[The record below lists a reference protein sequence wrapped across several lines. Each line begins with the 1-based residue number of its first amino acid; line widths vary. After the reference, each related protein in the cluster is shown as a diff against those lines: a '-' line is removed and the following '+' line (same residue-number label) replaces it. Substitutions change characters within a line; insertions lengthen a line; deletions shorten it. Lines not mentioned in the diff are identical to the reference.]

1 MSSGERIKEA
11 REDLHISQPELAKR
25 ARVTKS
31 AVSQWEN
38 GSTRELKAG
47 HLLAVAKA
55 LNVSPDWLVTGRGL
69 KHRTQDIDK
78 GSKPTASLIPLLTWG
93 QVRDWHE
100 TAGAPHLSALVDR
113 VAVVGTFGPQ
123 TFALPACDDSMEP
136 VFREGDTIIADP
148 DREPKG
154 GDYVIVIGKPPAEP
168 TFKQLIVEINDQ
180 GYLKPANRRYPLVPV
195 TPDMVIVGVV
205 VMKMR
210 VY

>member
-1 MSSGERIKEA
+1 MSCGQRIKEA
-11 REDLHISQPELAKR
+11 REDLRISQPELAKR

-38 GSTRELKAG
+38 GSIKELKAD
-47 HLLAVAKA
+47 HLLAAAKT
-55 LNVSPDWLVTGRGL
+55 LNVSPDWLVTGRGS
-69 KHRTQDIDK
+69 KHRTHDMDK
-78 GSKPTASLIPLLTWG
+78 GSEPTASLIPLLTWA

-100 TAGAPHLSALVDR
+100 TAGAPHLSGPGDR
-113 VAVVGTFGPQ
+113 VAIVGTFGPR
-123 TFALPACDDSMEP
+123 TFALPVCDDSMDP
-136 VFREGDTIIADP
+136 VFREGDTIIVDP

-154 GDYVIVIGKPPAEP
+154 GDYVIVIGKPSAET
-168 TFKQLIVEINDQ
+168 TFKQLIVQVNEQ
-180 GYLKPANRRYPLVPV
+180 KYLKPANQRYPLVPV

>member
-11 REDLHISQPELAKR
+11 REDLHISQSELAKR

-55 LNVSPDWLVTGRGL
+55 LNVSPDWLVTGRGP
-69 KHRTQDIDK
+69 KHRTQDMGK
-78 GSKPTASLIPLLTWG
+78 GSEPTASLISLLAWA
-93 QVRDWHE
+93 QVSDWHK
-100 TAGAPHLSALVDR
+100 TAGAPHSGGLVDR
-113 VAVVGTFGPQ
+113 IAVIGTFGPR
-123 TFALPACDDSMEP
+123 TFALHVCGDSMEP
-136 VFREGDTIIADP
+136 AFFEGDTIIVDP

-154 GDYVIVIGKPPAEP
+154 GDYVIVTGEPSAEP
-168 TFKQLIVEINDQ
+168 TFKQLIVEVDDQ
-180 GYLKPANRRYPLVPV
+180 RYLKPANRRHPLVPV
-195 TPDMVIVGVV
+195 TPDMTIVGGV